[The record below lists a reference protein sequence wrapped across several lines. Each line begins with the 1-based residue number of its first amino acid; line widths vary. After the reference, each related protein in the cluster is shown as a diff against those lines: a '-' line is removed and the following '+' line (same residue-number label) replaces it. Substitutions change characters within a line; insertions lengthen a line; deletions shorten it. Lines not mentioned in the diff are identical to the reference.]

1 MAESGGG
8 KVSGALSAVFGAAA
22 AFFTF
27 TVPAEAWN
35 YSAEGASLLTG
46 TVGGAIAA
54 WLAVVSRR
62 TGSGMLSAAG
72 LALGTAAF
80 AVGAGM
86 LLFGGY
92 DIEFG

>member
-1 MAESGGG
+1 MSQTGADRLLAGLSGL
-8 KVSGALSAVFGAAA
+8 AGAAA

-27 TVPAEAWN
+27 TVPAGVWN

-46 TVGGAIAA
+46 TIGGAVAA
-54 WLAVVSRR
+54 GLAVLSRK
-62 TGSGMLSAAG
+62 TGGSALNTAG
-72 LALGTAAF
+72 LALGVAAF

-86 LLFGGY
+86 LLLGSY

>member
-1 MAESGGG
+1 MSQSGGDRAIA
-8 KVSGALSAVFGAAA
+8 ALSGLLGAAA

-27 TVPAEAWN
+27 TVPAGAWN

-46 TVGGAIAA
+46 TVGGAVAA
-54 WLAVVSRR
+54 GLALLSRK
-62 TGSGMLSAAG
+62 TGGSALNTAG